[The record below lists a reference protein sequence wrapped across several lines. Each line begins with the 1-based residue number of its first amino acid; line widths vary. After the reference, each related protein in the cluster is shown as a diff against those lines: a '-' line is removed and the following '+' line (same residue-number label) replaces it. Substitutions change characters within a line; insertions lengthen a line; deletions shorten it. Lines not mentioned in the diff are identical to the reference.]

1 MLPTGLLFSGTTLN
15 REEGRKNLIIIFL
28 FLRYLV
34 ESEKKRVE
42 DVLSMANNFVAKCRN
57 AITFSVTG
65 LS

>member
-34 ESEKKRVE
+34 ESEKKGSR
-42 DVLSMANNFVAKCRN
+42 MCPGGGGT
-57 AITFSVTG
+57 AIYG
-65 LS
+65 L